1 MKFILVEKFNE
12 QPLSVQNNLLDW
24 WKMECGDLYIQR
36 GMYDSGDP
44 FATVMCINELL
55 EGDIEGLWNEFKE
68 GVYPLF
74 TEDNLR
80 NYIQEKVDCLL
91 SVESSPK
98 GFIVKGTRYSDNSNT
113 LVLDCNTHKSDLLE
127 VYWVIACEL
136 ANSPKGFIFSNF
148 KLEIL

>member
-55 EGDIEGLWNEFKE
+55 EGDIEGLWNEFKK
-68 GVYPLF
+68 GYTL
-74 TEDNLR
+74 
-80 NYIQEKVDCLL
+80 CLL
-91 SVESSPK
+91 R
-98 GFIVKGTRYSDNSNT
+98 I
-113 LVLDCNTHKSDLLE
+113 
-127 VYWVIACEL
+127 I
-136 ANSPKGFIFSNF
+136 
-148 KLEIL
+148 

>member
-36 GMYDSGDP
+36 GMYVSGDP

-68 GVYPLF
+68 GGIPFVY
-74 TEDNLR
+74 
-80 NYIQEKVDCLL
+80 
-91 SVESSPK
+91 
-98 GFIVKGTRYSDNSNT
+98 
-113 LVLDCNTHKSDLLE
+113 
-127 VYWVIACEL
+127 
-136 ANSPKGFIFSNF
+136 
-148 KLEIL
+148 